1 MTPRDII
8 ASAQAIGAELWAD
21 GAMLRWRCP
30 GGLPEDLKAVLV
42 AHKPALLTLLSSPP
56 PLATEDHEAVVEA
69 IEEARIRTWLR
80 SIGEECPQVVGEIL
94 ERART
99 DPKARADY
107 LRRAEEIGTW
117 GAAAFYEGVLGNA
130 AMSVA
135 TLEPGQRSEAVRIG
149 LLPQPLA
156 ESDAVVLAYR
166 NNGVQG
172 LMTVPADRY
181 DGLRVL
187 ELLALNPVS

>member
-1 MTPRDII
+1 M
-8 ASAQAIGAELWAD
+8 QAVEVLTELNRM
-21 GAMLRWRCP
+21 GLRLSPLP
-30 GGLPEDLKAVLV
+30 GGKIEAAPKQSITEEARRLIRSHKRELLV
-42 AHKPALLTLLSSPP
+42 A
-56 PLATEDHEAVVEA
+56 LA
-69 IEEARIRTWLR
+69 EEARIRTWLR

-149 LLPQPLA
+149 LLPQPIA